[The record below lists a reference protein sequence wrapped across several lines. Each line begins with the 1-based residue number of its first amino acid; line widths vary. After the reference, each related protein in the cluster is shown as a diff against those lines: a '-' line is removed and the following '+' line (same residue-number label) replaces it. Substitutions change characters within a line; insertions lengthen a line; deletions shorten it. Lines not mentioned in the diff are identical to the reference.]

1 VAGVFDLRGVLL
13 SSRDIDPLKE
23 FAETGATFIPAGVQN
38 RDVTD
43 ACGKLAPPERILGMV
58 IRSFT
63 RRGLQAGLLAGS
75 LLVASGCKRLSPSA
89 NETPQPAPSPAM
101 ATPAPAPRS
110 DQEIANDIQS
120 RIDAE
125 SALNGQNI
133 KVNVNAGTATLNGSV
148 NNDAARALAA
158 ADSGAATG
166 VRTVINNLTVAPQ
179 RAERQPPPPKP
190 ERRHHRPDR
199 NPPPDQQA
207 TTQPTPPPP
216 PPPPQEAVRTQPA
229 QPPQPPPPVARTVT
243 VAAGT
248 SLPVR
253 LADALDSATSQ
264 TGQIIH
270 GTLAADIIADNM
282 VALPRGTSVTGRVVE
297 AKDATHFSGSSLL
310 SIEVTQIEVKGQ
322 PIPVSTSA
330 FSEQG
335 KGRGKNTAM
344 KTGGGAAL
352 GAIIGALAGGG
363 KGAAIGAASGGG
375 IGAGVNAVTK
385 GEQVKI
391 PAETL
396 INFKL
401 QSPINVTTSRSA
413 NGPAART
420 FTDPNADTSQPQ

>member
-1 VAGVFDLRGVLL
+1 
-13 SSRDIDPLKE
+13 
-23 FAETGATFIPAGVQN
+23 
-38 RDVTD
+38 
-43 ACGKLAPPERILGMV
+43 MV

-89 NETPQPAPSPAM
+89 NETPHSAPPPAA
-101 ATPAPAPRS
+101 ATPAPTPRS

-133 KVNVNAGTATLNGSV
+133 KVNVNAGTATLNGTV

-158 ADSGAATG
+158 ADSGAASG

-199 NPPPDQQA
+199 NLPPNASPDQQA
-207 TTQPTPPPP
+207 MTQAAP
-216 PPPPQEAVRTQPA
+216 PPPPQEAAPTQPA
-229 QPPQPPPPVARTVT
+229 SPPQPPPPVARTVS
-243 VAAGT
+243 VATGT

-253 LADALDSATSQ
+253 LADALDSATTQ
-264 TGQIIH
+264 TGQVIH

-282 VALPRGTSVTGRVVE
+282 VAIPSGTSVTGRVVD

-310 SIEVTQIEVKGQ
+310 SIEVTQIELKGQ
-322 PIPVSTSA
+322 PVAVSTSA
-330 FSEQG
+330 FSQQG

-352 GAIIGALAGGG
+352 GAIIGAIAGGG

-375 IGAGVNAVTK
+375 LGAGVNAVTR

-401 QSPINVTTSRSA
+401 QSPISVTTSRSA

-420 FTDPNADTSQPQ
+420 FTDPNADTSQPPQ

>member
-1 VAGVFDLRGVLL
+1 MTHL
-13 SSRDIDPLKE
+13 
-23 FAETGATFIPAGVQN
+23 
-38 RDVTD
+38 
-43 ACGKLAPPERILGMV
+43 
-58 IRSFT
+58 FT
-63 RRGLQAGLLAGS
+63 RRTLQAGLLTGS
-75 LLVASGCKRLSPSA
+75 LLLAAGCKQLSPSS
-89 NETPQPAPSPAM
+89 NETPQPTPTPA
-101 ATPAPAPRS
+101 AAPAPAPRS

-133 KVNVNAGTATLNGSV
+133 KVNVNGGTATLNGTV

-179 RAERQPPPPKP
+179 QVAKQPPAPKP
-190 ERRHHRPDR
+190 ERRRRREPAAA
-199 NPPPDQQA
+199 PPDQAPDQGQDQA
-207 TTQPTPPPP
+207 MNQPASA
-216 PPPPQEAVRTQPA
+216 PPPPQAAAPA
-229 QPPQPPPPVARTVT
+229 PPPKPPAPVARTVS
-243 VAAGT
+243 VESGT

-253 LADALDSATSQ
+253 LADALDSATTQ

-270 GTLAADIIADNM
+270 GTLAADVIADNM
-282 VALPRGTSVTGRVVE
+282 VAIPRGTSVTGRVVD

-310 SIEVTQIEVKGQ
+310 SIELTQIELKGQ
-322 PIPVSTSA
+322 PIGVSTTA
-330 FSEQG
+330 FSQQG
-335 KGRGKNTAM
+335 KGRGKNTAV

-352 GAIIGALAGGG
+352 GAIIGAIAGGG

-375 IGAGVNAVTK
+375 LGAGVNAVTR

-396 INFKL
+396 VNFKL
-401 QSPINVTTSRSA
+401 QSPISVTTSRTA

-420 FTDPNADTSQPQ
+420 FNDPNADPNADSNQPPQ

>member
-1 VAGVFDLRGVLL
+1 MSAR
-13 SSRDIDPLKE
+13 
-23 FAETGATFIPAGVQN
+23 
-38 RDVTD
+38 
-43 ACGKLAPPERILGMV
+43 KLAPHERILGMV
-58 IRSFT
+58 TRSLT

-75 LLVASGCKRLSPSA
+75 LLAVAGCKQLAPHT
-89 NETPQPAPSPAM
+89 NETPQPAASPAT
-101 ATPAPAPRS
+101 ATSPAPAPRS

-125 SALNGQNI
+125 PALNGQNI
-133 KVNVNAGTATLNGSV
+133 KLSVNAGTATLNGTV

-158 ADSGAATG
+158 ADSGAADG

-179 RAERQPPPPKP
+179 RAQKQAPPPKP
-190 ERRHHRPDR
+190 EHRHRADR
-199 NPPPDQQA
+199 NPAPGGQATDQQA
-207 TTQPTPPPP
+207 MTQPAPP
-216 PPPPQEAVRTQPA
+216 PPPPQETAPPPAPAPPPRPPAPVVRT
-229 QPPQPPPPVARTVT
+229 VS

-248 SLPVR
+248 TLPIR
-253 LADALDSATSQ
+253 LTDALDSASTQ
-264 TGQIIH
+264 TGQTIH

-282 VALPRGTSVTGRVVE
+282 VAIPRGSPVTGRVID

-310 SIEVTQIEVKGQ
+310 SIELTQVQLKEGPVA
-322 PIPVSTSA
+322 VSTAA
-330 FSEQG
+330 FSQQG

-375 IGAGVNAVTK
+375 LGAGVNAVTK

-401 QSPINVTTSRSA
+401 QSPISVSTSRPA
-413 NGPAART
+413 NGPPTRT
-420 FTDPNADTSQPQ
+420 FGDPNADSNQPQ

>member
-1 VAGVFDLRGVLL
+1 M
-13 SSRDIDPLKE
+13 
-23 FAETGATFIPAGVQN
+23 
-38 RDVTD
+38 VT
-43 ACGKLAPPERILGMV
+43 
-58 IRSFT
+58 RSLT

-75 LLVASGCKRLSPSA
+75 LLTVAGCKQLSPHT
-89 NETPQPAPSPAM
+89 NETPQAAASPVA
-101 ATPAPAPRS
+101 ATSPAPRS
-110 DQEIANDIQS
+110 DQEIANDVQS

-133 KVNVNAGTATLNGSV
+133 KLSVNAATVTLNGTV

-158 ADSGAATG
+158 ADSGAAEG

-179 RAERQPPPPKP
+179 RAQKQPPPPKP
-190 ERRHHRPDR
+190 ERRHRADR
-199 NPPPDQQA
+199 NPPAGGQATDQQA
-207 TTQPTPPPP
+207 MTQPAPP
-216 PPPPQEAVRTQPA
+216 PPPPQQAAPPAPAPPPRPAAPVVRT
-229 QPPQPPPPVARTVT
+229 VS

-248 SLPVR
+248 TLPIR
-253 LADALDSATSQ
+253 LTDALDSATTQ

-282 VALPRGTSVTGRVVE
+282 LAIPRGTPVTGRVVD

-310 SIEVTQIEVKGQ
+310 SIELTQVQLKEGPVA
-322 PIPVSTSA
+322 VSTAA
-330 FSEQG
+330 FSQQG

-352 GAIIGALAGGG
+352 GAIIGAIAGGG

-375 IGAGVNAVTK
+375 LGAGVNAVTR

-401 QSPINVTTSRSA
+401 QSPISVSTSRPAS
-413 NGPAART
+413 GPPTRT
-420 FTDPNADTSQPQ
+420 FGDPNADSNQPQ